1 MSIVEEIEAE
11 QQIAIP
17 VRVGLDL
24 IKQEVLAYRGDNPK
38 LKKLNLKAKGFES
51 EAVGRK
57 GSFPMEKLMGL
68 IRKLKAKSSD
78 PEVALFLNDIKAH
91 IDIVTSGIQQ
101 LVERNLGLVG
111 LLVNKFLGHD
121 KSYSR
126 EDRLQDGNTGLVK
139 AAYRFDPK
147 RKIKFSTYAC
157 WWIKQEARLGYM
169 SMARTI
175 RWPSNIY
182 QAMGKGE
189 DVFLAA
195 MGRNSG
201 VVFAA
206 TCKAPVSL
214 NDSVGEA
221 TEPLANSIEAP
232 NSVSVED
239 LVVNRQVA
247 DIVSSSIDSVLT
259 PREALVIRARF
270 GIDEKSD
277 HILADIGRMLGVSP
291 ERIRHIESDALL
303 KLKKCVNM
311 SKLQENY
318 A

>member
-1 MSIVEEIEAE
+1 MSILEEIELE
-11 QQIAIP
+11 QKIALP
-17 VRVGLDL
+17 LRVSLDL
-24 IKQEVLAYRGDNPK
+24 IRQEVLDYFGDNPK
-38 LKKLNLKAKGFES
+38 LIKLNLKAKGFES

-68 IRKLKAKSSD
+68 IRKTKAKNSD
-78 PEVALFLNDIKAH
+78 PGVALFLDDINDH
-91 IDIVTSGIQQ
+91 IDIVTNGIQQ
-101 LVERNLGLVG
+101 LVEKNMGLVG
-111 LLVNKFLGHD
+111 LLVNKFSGHEEP
-121 KSYSR
+121 YSR

-147 RKIKFSTYAC
+147 RNIKFSTYAC

-195 MGRNSG
+195 MGRNSSL
-201 VVFAA
+201 VFAA
-206 TCKAPVSL
+206 TSAAPVSL
-214 NDSVGEA
+214 NAPVGE
-221 TEPLANSIEAP
+221 TLEPLASYIEAP

-239 LVVNRQVA
+239 LVANRQVA
-247 DIVSSSIDSVLT
+247 DIVSDSIDTLLT

-270 GIDEKSD
+270 GINDKSD

-291 ERIRHIESDALL
+291 ERIRHIETDALV

-311 SKLQENY
+311 SKLQVIY